1 MAKTVLQDG
10 DDGVSLVIRND
21 AKRNNKKG
29 SPRERKGGRVPVHVV
44 YGGADRFTSGTARK
58 LGDIAL
64 HTLGEFAPD
73 ERAFTDL
80 FDLPPEAASIL
91 ERVQTKLS
99 AEPIEDFRIDFEDGY
114 GHRLDADE
122 DTDAE
127 RSAAELASAVLAGTA
142 TCFSGIRIK
151 GYGVET
157 RKRATRTLDVFLT
170 AMIERSNGML
180 PPNFVV
186 TLPKVTDARQVKH
199 LCRDLRKIE
208 RRIRIKDGSI
218 KIELMIEHP
227 RAVVDKKGMVALA
240 SLVNAARGRCVAA
253 HFGAYDYTAALG
265 IAASEQS
272 IDHPACNFARQ
283 MMLISLRPLNIRLA
297 DSVTTH
303 LPILLHKGD
312 ELSKKQKVEN
322 AAAVRAALRV
332 HFQNVRRS
340 MVHGFYQSWDLH
352 PNQLIARYAAVYSFF
367 AETRVNQAARLS
379 SFIQRATQATLTGH
393 TFDDAAT
400 AMGIVN
406 FFRMGI
412 ESGALDPA
420 EVERDAGLA
429 ASSFR
434 LSSFPKIL
442 ESLSQSR

>member
-10 DDGVSLVIRND
+10 DDGVSLVIRNGP
-21 AKRNNKKG
+21 KRKKEKP
-29 SPRERKGGRVPVHVV
+29 SSRERKESRVPVHVV

-64 HTLGEFAPD
+64 HTLGELAPD

-80 FDLPPEAASIL
+80 FDLPPEAASIF
-91 ERVQTKLS
+91 ERVEAKLS

-114 GHRLDADE
+114 GHRPDVEEDA
-122 DTDAE
+122 DAE
-127 RSAAELASAVLAGTA
+127 RSAAELASTVLAGTA
-142 TCFSGIRIK
+142 THFSGIRIK
-151 GYGVET
+151 GYGSET
-157 RKRATRTLDVFLT
+157 RDRATRTLNVFLT
-170 AMIERSNGML
+170 AIAERSNGEL

-186 TLPKVTDARQVKH
+186 TLPKVTDARQVRH
-199 LCRDLRKIE
+199 LCRDIRKSE
-208 RRIRIKDGSI
+208 RRTRIKDGSI

-240 SLVNAARGRCVAA
+240 SLVNAAGGRCVAA

-265 IAASEQS
+265 IAASEHT
-272 IDHPACNFARQ
+272 IDHPACHFARQ
-283 MMLISLRPLNIRLA
+283 LMLISLGPLNVRLS
-297 DSVTTH
+297 DSVTTQ
-303 LPILLHKGD
+303 LPVPLHRGPTV
-312 ELSKKQKVEN
+312 SKSQKAEN
-322 AAAVRAALRV
+322 ASAMKAALRA

-340 MVHGFYQSWDLH
+340 MAHGFYQSWDLH

-367 AETRVNQAARLS
+367 SEARQGQAERLA
-379 SFIQRATQATLTGH
+379 SFIQRATRATLTGH

-400 AMGIVN
+400 AMSIVN

-420 EVERDAGLA
+420 EVERDTGLA

-442 ESLSQSR
+442 ESLSKSR